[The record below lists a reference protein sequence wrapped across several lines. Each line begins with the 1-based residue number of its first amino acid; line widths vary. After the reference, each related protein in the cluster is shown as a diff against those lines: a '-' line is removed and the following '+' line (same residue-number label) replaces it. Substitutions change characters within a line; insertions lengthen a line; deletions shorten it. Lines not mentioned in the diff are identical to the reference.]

1 MPSATI
7 EGNGKSP
14 GELERALN
22 KIVAGLLAWAR
33 ANVVP
38 VIKAE
43 RDAYLSRR
51 TGDAL
56 RLADDVGANARAII
70 EGLRREAEQLAASA
84 QNAASAA
91 IQKEAQR
98 NTRQFIAGVQAQA
111 QIDVTALL
119 RDDDL
124 VDLLS
129 IRSEEFNR
137 LIVNLAQDIHDRI
150 ERETLGAIFEGRG
163 NEQIAKSLQ
172 EIDGIGR
179 NRSRLIARDQASK
192 LNNAMNQFRQ
202 EQAGVTHYRW
212 KTILDGR
219 ERPSHHA
226 NNDKIFAW
234 SSPPANTGHPGHDIN
249 CFPGSTRVTLANG
262 CYKLWR
268 RDYVGTLV
276 AIEASNGARLEAT
289 PNHPILTGRG
299 WLAIKDVQEGDDIF
313 YRALDRGLVDELNA
327 NELKPTFRDLFEAAV
342 RAKGSHTA
350 AMAAPDFHGDGSEGY
365 VNVVV
370 ANGLLPSGVNA
381 GCNQSVKQFALAGA
395 GIDDPITGLDCFGPL
410 DAGRDE
416 VAFGQGLDLGVSGRC
431 EGFALAGAHAVG
443 ANEHGGA
450 SPSRPNAVF
459 AEYARDNIPC
469 DAVGAGESLTAF
481 APHIPGRDLVFG
493 QGVVAVGA
501 PSATVDFGVE
511 VGVPSAESLAQIAIA
526 ATKDGR
532 SFFECGPFK
541 YVALCV
547 VKKSVSEFASHVY
560 NLETSS
566 GWYEANHII
575 AHNCRCRALAI
586 ITDDPEEIENSA
598 TPPDGGEMADFF
610 TANLPAIRSVASVPR
625 TNLGTLSTQ
634 DIAEK
639 LAHSI
644 DLQRKLASA
653 GSAFTEK
660 NAEQLVTELYGFLP
674 KDADLETIAGKVRAI
689 FSTRRSVL
697 MAASSER
704 LKLIERALVQAR
716 VTNSAAVPSVAT
728 GQPTVTPSVP
738 SVAKTYP
745 KGRYFER
752 EVGKAIGADAA
763 EAIAGTFTRLQ
774 GRATG
779 HEWAVLHDAEGR
791 IFARM
796 SSGRKT
802 FVEFRAGQVPEMYAR
817 GNKVTLHHNHPGS
830 TSFSAED
837 LKFLNYASGLDKM
850 WVHAHDGSSYA
861 ARVLNPTGLNLA
873 IDRAQ
878 RETIIQ
884 LKSAVRAGLM
894 AQKEGEA
901 LVAHVRSLVLAE
913 TGRIAYEYQL
923 DGKTRKLVDRYQAT
937 IDVIVSHIAGTI

>member
-234 SSPPANTGHPGHDIN
+234 SSPPANTNHPGH
-249 CFPGSTRVTLANG
+249 
-262 CYKLWR
+262 
-268 RDYVGTLV
+268 
-276 AIEASNGARLEAT
+276 
-289 PNHPILTGRG
+289 
-299 WLAIKDVQEGDDIF
+299 
-313 YRALDRGLVDELNA
+313 
-327 NELKPTFRDLFEAAV
+327 
-342 RAKGSHTA
+342 
-350 AMAAPDFHGDGSEGY
+350 
-365 VNVVV
+365 
-370 ANGLLPSGVNA
+370 
-381 GCNQSVKQFALAGA
+381 
-395 GIDDPITGLDCFGPL
+395 
-410 DAGRDE
+410 
-416 VAFGQGLDLGVSGRC
+416 
-431 EGFALAGAHAVG
+431 
-443 ANEHGGA
+443 
-450 SPSRPNAVF
+450 
-459 AEYARDNIPC
+459 
-469 DAVGAGESLTAF
+469 
-481 APHIPGRDLVFG
+481 
-493 QGVVAVGA
+493 
-501 PSATVDFGVE
+501 
-511 VGVPSAESLAQIAIA
+511 
-526 ATKDGR
+526 
-532 SFFECGPFK
+532 
-541 YVALCV
+541 
-547 VKKSVSEFASHVY
+547 EF
-560 NLETSS
+560 
-566 GWYEANHII
+566 
-575 AHNCRCRALAI
+575 NCRCRALAI

>member
-1 MPSATI
+1 MV
-7 EGNGKSP
+7 E
-14 GELERALN
+14 
-22 KIVAGLLAWAR
+22 
-33 ANVVP
+33 
-38 VIKAE
+38 
-43 RDAYLSRR
+43 
-51 TGDAL
+51 
-56 RLADDVGANARAII
+56 
-70 EGLRREAEQLAASA
+70 
-84 QNAASAA
+84 
-91 IQKEAQR
+91 
-98 NTRQFIAGVQAQA
+98 
-111 QIDVTALL
+111 
-119 RDDDL
+119 
-124 VDLLS
+124 
-129 IRSEEFNR
+129 
-137 LIVNLAQDIHDRI
+137 
-150 ERETLGAIFEGRG
+150 
-163 NEQIAKSLQ
+163 
-172 EIDGIGR
+172 
-179 NRSRLIARDQASK
+179 
-192 LNNAMNQFRQ
+192 
-202 EQAGVTHYRW
+202 
-212 KTILDGR
+212 
-219 ERPSHHA
+219 
-226 NNDKIFAW
+226 
-234 SSPPANTGHPGHDIN
+234 PPANTNHPGH
-249 CFPGSTRVTLANG
+249 
-262 CYKLWR
+262 
-268 RDYVGTLV
+268 
-276 AIEASNGARLEAT
+276 
-289 PNHPILTGRG
+289 
-299 WLAIKDVQEGDDIF
+299 
-313 YRALDRGLVDELNA
+313 
-327 NELKPTFRDLFEAAV
+327 
-342 RAKGSHTA
+342 
-350 AMAAPDFHGDGSEGY
+350 
-365 VNVVV
+365 
-370 ANGLLPSGVNA
+370 
-381 GCNQSVKQFALAGA
+381 
-395 GIDDPITGLDCFGPL
+395 
-410 DAGRDE
+410 
-416 VAFGQGLDLGVSGRC
+416 
-431 EGFALAGAHAVG
+431 
-443 ANEHGGA
+443 
-450 SPSRPNAVF
+450 
-459 AEYARDNIPC
+459 
-469 DAVGAGESLTAF
+469 
-481 APHIPGRDLVFG
+481 
-493 QGVVAVGA
+493 
-501 PSATVDFGVE
+501 
-511 VGVPSAESLAQIAIA
+511 
-526 ATKDGR
+526 
-532 SFFECGPFK
+532 
-541 YVALCV
+541 
-547 VKKSVSEFASHVY
+547 EF
-560 NLETSS
+560 
-566 GWYEANHII
+566 
-575 AHNCRCRALAI
+575 NCRCRALAI

>member
-234 SSPPANTGHPGHDIN
+234 SSPPANTNHPGH
-249 CFPGSTRVTLANG
+249 
-262 CYKLWR
+262 
-268 RDYVGTLV
+268 
-276 AIEASNGARLEAT
+276 
-289 PNHPILTGRG
+289 
-299 WLAIKDVQEGDDIF
+299 
-313 YRALDRGLVDELNA
+313 
-327 NELKPTFRDLFEAAV
+327 
-342 RAKGSHTA
+342 
-350 AMAAPDFHGDGSEGY
+350 
-365 VNVVV
+365 
-370 ANGLLPSGVNA
+370 
-381 GCNQSVKQFALAGA
+381 
-395 GIDDPITGLDCFGPL
+395 
-410 DAGRDE
+410 
-416 VAFGQGLDLGVSGRC
+416 
-431 EGFALAGAHAVG
+431 
-443 ANEHGGA
+443 
-450 SPSRPNAVF
+450 
-459 AEYARDNIPC
+459 
-469 DAVGAGESLTAF
+469 
-481 APHIPGRDLVFG
+481 
-493 QGVVAVGA
+493 
-501 PSATVDFGVE
+501 
-511 VGVPSAESLAQIAIA
+511 
-526 ATKDGR
+526 
-532 SFFECGPFK
+532 
-541 YVALCV
+541 
-547 VKKSVSEFASHVY
+547 EF
-560 NLETSS
+560 
-566 GWYEANHII
+566 
-575 AHNCRCRALAI
+575 NCRCRALAI

-817 GNKVTLHHNHPGS
+817 GNKVTLHHNHPGN

>member
-7 EGNGKSP
+7 EGSGNSP

-22 KIVAGLLAWAR
+22 RIVAGLISWAR

-70 EGLRREAEQLAASA
+70 EGLRHEAERLAAGA
-84 QNAASAA
+84 QVEASAA

-129 IRSEEFNR
+129 IKSEEANR
-137 LIVNLAQDIHDRI
+137 LITNLSLDVHNRI
-150 ERETLGAIFEGRG
+150 ERETLGAIFEGRS

-179 NRSRLIARDQASK
+179 NRSRLIARDQANK

-226 NNDKIFAW
+226 NNDQVFAW
-234 SSPPANTGHPGHDIN
+234 SSPPANTGHPGHDI
-249 CFPGSTRVTLANG
+249 
-262 CYKLWR
+262 
-268 RDYVGTLV
+268 
-276 AIEASNGARLEAT
+276 
-289 PNHPILTGRG
+289 
-299 WLAIKDVQEGDDIF
+299 
-313 YRALDRGLVDELNA
+313 
-327 NELKPTFRDLFEAAV
+327 
-342 RAKGSHTA
+342 
-350 AMAAPDFHGDGSEGY
+350 
-365 VNVVV
+365 
-370 ANGLLPSGVNA
+370 
-381 GCNQSVKQFALAGA
+381 
-395 GIDDPITGLDCFGPL
+395 
-410 DAGRDE
+410 
-416 VAFGQGLDLGVSGRC
+416 
-431 EGFALAGAHAVG
+431 
-443 ANEHGGA
+443 
-450 SPSRPNAVF
+450 
-459 AEYARDNIPC
+459 
-469 DAVGAGESLTAF
+469 
-481 APHIPGRDLVFG
+481 
-493 QGVVAVGA
+493 
-501 PSATVDFGVE
+501 
-511 VGVPSAESLAQIAIA
+511 
-526 ATKDGR
+526 
-532 SFFECGPFK
+532 
-541 YVALCV
+541 
-547 VKKSVSEFASHVY
+547 
-560 NLETSS
+560 
-566 GWYEANHII
+566 
-575 AHNCRCRALAI
+575 NCRCRALAI

-634 DIAEK
+634 DIAKK

-674 KDADLETIAGKVRAI
+674 KDADLEALAGRVRAI
-689 FSTRRSVL
+689 FSNRRSVL
-697 MAASSER
+697 MAASNER

-716 VTNSAAVPSVAT
+716 VTNAAALPST

-738 SVAKTYP
+738 SVARTYP

-779 HEWAVLHDAEGR
+779 HEWAVFHDAEGR

-796 SSGRKT
+796 SSGRKNL
-802 FVEFRAGQVPEMYAR
+802 VNFRSGDVPEVYTR
-817 GNKVTLHHNHPGS
+817 GNKVTLHHNHPGG

-837 LKFLNYASGLDKM
+837 LKFLNRAPGLDKM

-861 ARVLNPTGLNLA
+861 ARVLNPTGLELA
-873 IDRAQ
+873 IGRAQ

-901 LVAHVRSLVLAE
+901 IVAHVRSLVLAE

-937 IDVIVSHIAGTI
+937 IDVIVAHIAGTV